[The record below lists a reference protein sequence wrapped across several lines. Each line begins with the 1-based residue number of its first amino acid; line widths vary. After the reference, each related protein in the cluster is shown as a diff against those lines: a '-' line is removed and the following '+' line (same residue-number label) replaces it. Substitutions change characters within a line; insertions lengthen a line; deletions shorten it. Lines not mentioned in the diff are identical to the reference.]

1 MKKKPQKKKR
11 KDLSKKKLI
20 ESTDKL
26 ENTRKISRETTAIE
40 SGANI
45 KDQAKFC
52 EILILADSH
61 RFYV

>member
-40 SGANI
+40 SGADI

>member
-1 MKKKPQKKKR
+1 M
-11 KDLSKKKLI
+11 
-20 ESTDKL
+20 STDKL

-40 SGANI
+40 SGADI